1 MKFLNWKIQL
11 ALALIGASAG
21 LYGLNYLIFRDTNYM
36 LRLFLAQLGFLPISV
51 LLVTIILNQLL
62 AQRAKAAKLAKLNM
76 VIGAFFSEVGGA
88 LLKTL
93 SACDRRLPDFQQ
105 QVAHISHWTAPDF
118 AGFSQGLAEND
129 FHIEIKAGDLENLRD
144 FLLKK
149 RDFLLR
155 LLENPNLLEH
165 DSFSSL
171 LLAVFHLTEE
181 LAQRTD
187 LHRLSRLR
195 SGAPGRAT
203 CSGATSC
210 SSKSGW
216 PTWRILRPATPISS
230 PWPCAPTPSTPS
242 PPRRLSRV
250 VGFQVL
256 GSGENRMEVQSNDIF
271 LHMGDL
277 VAALMRRLG
286 CAQNGLGCE
295 YRA

>member
-1 MKFLNWKIQL
+1 MKFLTWKIQL
-11 ALALIGASAG
+11 ALALIAASAG
-21 LYGLNYLIFRDTNYM
+21 LYLANYLIFRDTNYM

-62 AQRAKAAKLAKLNM
+62 GLRAKTAKLAKLNM

-93 SACDRRLPDFQQ
+93 STYDRSLPDFQPR
-105 QVAHISHWTAPDF
+105 VAHISHWTGPDF
-118 AGFSQGLAEND
+118 AAFSQGLAEND
-129 FHIEIKAGDLENLRD
+129 FRISLKEGDLEALRD

-187 LHRLSRLR
+187 LHRLTVSDQEHLTGDVQRGYVLLIKEWLAYMAHLKTRYPYLFSLALR
-195 SGAPGRAT
+195 TNPFD
-203 CSGATSC
+203 
-210 SSKSGW
+210 
-216 PTWRILRPATPISS
+216 PFATPEIK
-230 PWPCAPTPSTPS
+230 
-242 PPRRLSRV
+242 
-250 VGFQVL
+250 
-256 GSGENRMEVQSNDIF
+256 
-271 LHMGDL
+271 
-277 VAALMRRLG
+277 
-286 CAQNGLGCE
+286 
-295 YRA
+295 